1 MAVLNANYV
10 KACLEEYYEVPVK
23 GAIMHEVVFNGLK
36 SKKATTLDVAKRL
49 LDYGFHPSTIYF
61 PLLFS
66 QSMMVEPV
74 ETESKETID
83 EFIDALIKIANEA
96 EANPELLHNAP
107 HTTPVRRLD
116 EVLAA
121 RELKVKYRDLLWLM

>member
-74 ETESKETID
+74 ETEPKETID
-83 EFIDALIKIANEA
+83 EFIDALIKIAHEA
-96 EANPELLHNAP
+96 EENPELLHNAP

-121 RELKVKYRDLLWLM
+121 RELKVKYRDLL